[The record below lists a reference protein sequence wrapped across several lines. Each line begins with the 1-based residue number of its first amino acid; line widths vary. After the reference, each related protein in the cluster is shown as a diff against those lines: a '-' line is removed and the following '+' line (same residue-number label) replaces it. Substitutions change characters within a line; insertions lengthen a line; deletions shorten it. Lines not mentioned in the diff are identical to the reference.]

1 MPQRFRF
8 GYQVSTGTEL
18 NVVEAGRRVEAAG
31 FDIFLVSDHVGPGR
45 SPLPQLAAV
54 AATTSTLRIGT
65 FVLNSD
71 MRNPVQ
77 LAWEATTLDHLSNG
91 RFELGLGAGHTPH
104 EYSQTGISLL
114 RAAGRKAALLE
125 RVEILRRLL
134 DGETVDWDGTHH
146 QLTGAHID
154 RTVQEQLPILV
165 GGNGDTLLRHA
176 ARHANIIGLQG
187 LGKTLEDGHRHTMQ
201 WTTEYLDDQ
210 IDFIRAEASG
220 REIELNALV
229 QVVVIT
235 DDAQTAEDDLVERV
249 DGLTREALRSL
260 PYILIGTVDQIVAKL
275 RTCRDRWGISYFVVR
290 ELDNFAPVIAAC
302 R

>member
-1 MPQRFRF
+1 
-8 GYQVSTGTEL
+8 
-18 NVVEAGRRVEAAG
+18 
-31 FDIFLVSDHVGPGR
+31 
-45 SPLPQLAAV
+45 
-54 AATTSTLRIGT
+54 
-65 FVLNSD
+65 
-71 MRNPVQ
+71 
-77 LAWEATTLDHLSNG
+77 
-91 RFELGLGAGHTPH
+91 
-104 EYSQTGISLL
+104 
-114 RAAGRKAALLE
+114 
-125 RVEILRRLL
+125 
-134 DGETVDWDGTHH
+134 
-146 QLTGAHID
+146 
-154 RTVQEQLPILV
+154 
-165 GGNGDTLLRHA
+165 
-176 ARHANIIGLQG
+176 
-187 LGKTLEDGHRHTMQ
+187 MQ

-290 ELDNFAPVIAAC
+290 ELDDFAPVIAAC

>member
-1 MPQRFRF
+1 
-8 GYQVSTGTEL
+8 
-18 NVVEAGRRVEAAG
+18 
-31 FDIFLVSDHVGPGR
+31 VG
-45 SPLPQLAAV
+45 S
-54 AATTSTLRIGT
+54 
-65 FVLNSD
+65 
-71 MRNPVQ
+71 
-77 LAWEATTLDHLSNG
+77 
-91 RFELGLGAGHTPH
+91 
-104 EYSQTGISLL
+104 
-114 RAAGRKAALLE
+114 
-125 RVEILRRLL
+125 
-134 DGETVDWDGTHH
+134 
-146 QLTGAHID
+146 
-154 RTVQEQLPILV
+154 
-165 GGNGDTLLRHA
+165 NGDTLLRHA